1 MAGKTNKA
9 RLDEQVDAAVA
20 APVAGH
26 KRQSL
31 IGQAAKKKFVVP
43 KTKRCT
49 NSKLTPY
56 TERMA
61 TEICERVARGETL
74 REIVSDPNLRISI
87 NCVYKW
93 INNNLGDFRERYYS
107 ARKQMADSLVDDL
120 LLDTKDIKNDEAMA
134 KKVRA
139 SVVQWYVGKINPTQ
153 YGDTRR
159 VELSGQINHTHTH
172 QLTED
177 QKRRIAESW
186 LMSRQEAPAIEAE
199 TTGPNLPAL
208 EHEGVITVADGAVRE
223 IPPRKQL
230 EASKRKPRNP
240 PGSTTRGRGR
250 PPKPKLDEGSDSS

>member
-26 KRQSL
+26 KRKSL
-31 IGQAAKKKFVVP
+31 ISQTAKKKFVAP
-43 KTKRCT
+43 NARRCTSKPSAYTKR
-49 NSKLTPY
+49 L
-56 TERMA
+56 A
-61 TEICERVARGETL
+61 VEICERIARGETL
-74 REIVSDPNLRISI
+74 REIVPDLKISI
-87 NCVYKW
+87 NTVYQW
-93 INNNLGDFRERYYS
+93 INTDMDGFREQYYS
-107 ARKQMADSLVDDL
+107 ARKQMSDSLVDDL
-120 LLDTKDIKNDEAMA
+120 LIDTRDIKNDEAIA
-134 KKVRA
+134 KKVKA

-186 LMSRQEAPAIEAE
+186 LMSRQEVPALEAE

-208 EHEGVITVADGAVRE
+208 EHEGVSTVTDASVRE
-223 IPPRKQL
+223 IPPRQQV

-240 PGSTTRGRGR
+240 PGATTRGRGR
-250 PPKPKLDEGSDSS
+250 PSKQKLDESSDSS